1 MGHANT
7 SQSIKTKFAVAGSER
22 GIEVA
27 TFLGGKFS
35 LRNFDLLSI
44 RRPSLV
50 AQMDSQFHRSLGRMD
65 LAGSVS
71 VYSSTNGEIVKMDV
85 KSQILNFLGS
95 TVIFT

>member
-1 MGHANT
+1 MTGKKPRNYQLSWPAIFPAR
-7 SQSIKTKFAVAGSER
+7 SRPSLVER
-22 GIEVA
+22 YKV
-27 TFLGGKFS
+27 
-35 LRNFDLLSI
+35 SI